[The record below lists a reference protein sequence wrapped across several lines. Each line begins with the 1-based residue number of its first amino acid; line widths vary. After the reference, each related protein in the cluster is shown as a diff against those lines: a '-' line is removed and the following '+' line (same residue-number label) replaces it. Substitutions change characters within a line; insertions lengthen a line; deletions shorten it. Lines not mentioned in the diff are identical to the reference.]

1 MTKEQLL
8 QDRYKVINPYPHSP
22 YEVGDLVEI
31 TDTGTSF
38 HCTTTRV
45 WNTFTEE
52 FDDCDNYWSIKLIE
66 TFPNLF
72 RKLSWWED
80 RDVLPDYVKSKLGI
94 FKVNW
99 TVRNDELYLTDA
111 TDENDT
117 WIKIHEGIDPS
128 DIQEYND
135 YLATKP

>member
-1 MTKEQLL
+1 MTKENLL
-8 QDRYKVINPYPHSP
+8 KPRWKVIADYPESIYTVGEVEQPEYYIERNIAFFNKYPH
-22 YEVGDLVEI
+22 
-31 TDTGTSF
+31 
-38 HCTTTRV
+38 
-45 WNTFTEE
+45 
-52 FDDCDNYWSIKLIE
+52 
-66 TFPNLF
+66 LF
-72 RKLSWWED
+72 RNLSWWED

-135 YLATKP
+135 YLATKK